1 MERADAI
8 IQRLRTLIRK
18 RSVDKTPCD
27 IQALIAD
34 TIELLHF
41 RMQKQNVAIVT
52 SVEGEIR
59 PLLADS
65 VGVQQVLVNVINNAI
80 DACALFQEKYHS
92 SGYQGK
98 IACIVTTKLTSFL
111 FAYWITALG
120 YSKRIRPK
128 LL

>member
-1 MERADAI
+1 MRSFS
-8 IQRLRTLIRK
+8 RLRTLIRK

-27 IQALIAD
+27 IQALIDD

-41 RMQKQNVAIVT
+41 RLQKQNVSIVT
-52 SVEGEIR
+52 SCEGEIH
-59 PLLADS
+59 PILADA

-98 IACIVTTKLTSFL
+98 NCTCIVTIRRISFP
-111 FAYWITALG
+111 FVCWIMAPD
-120 YSKRIRPK
+120 YSKKTPLKR
-128 LL
+128 L